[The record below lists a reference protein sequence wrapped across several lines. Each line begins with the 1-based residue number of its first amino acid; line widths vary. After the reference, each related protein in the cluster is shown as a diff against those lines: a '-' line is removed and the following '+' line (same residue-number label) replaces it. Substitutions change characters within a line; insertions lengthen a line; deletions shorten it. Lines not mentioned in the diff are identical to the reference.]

1 MINYDLPWNS
11 NRLEQRFGRIHR
23 IGQRE
28 VCHLWNLVAVD
39 TREGQVFRRLLEK
52 LSNERTA
59 LGGKVF
65 DILGKISFDNKP
77 LRELLIE
84 AIRYG
89 NEPKVIRRLTGV
101 VDKSFAPDKLKN
113 LLRQRA
119 FTGDLL
125 NLEKVADINQ
135 SVARSEIHRLQ
146 PYVTENFFVAAFKT
160 LGGQILWRGGGRYEI
175 PQVPATLQTLQN
187 RFSEFVATRYK
198 LICFDKTNCDVDTEL
213 VTFGHPLLNA
223 VIALTLKNF
232 GDTLQR
238 GTIFID
244 DTADNKKFRLLC
256 CIEIEIRDGRQNIV
270 SKRLHFV
277 EVSEDGQTELLKCS
291 QYPDFRAPTELERE
305 KILSDAQ
312 NISRL
317 ALKLEDVAKNFAVKN
332 LALPYRREVE
342 RSRKIY
348 LDKIERAVRERL
360 TNEINFW
367 DERAAEL
374 RAKDKLNSEQATR
387 RADEFEIRLNQRLD
401 EIAQERQIFAS
412 PPVVVSRALIVPQAW
427 LNASTEKISSP

>member
-1 MINYDLPWNS
+1 M
-11 NRLEQRFGRIHR
+11 
-23 IGQRE
+23 
-28 VCHLWNLVAVD
+28 
-39 TREGQVFRRLLEK
+39 
-52 LSNERTA
+52 
-59 LGGKVF
+59 
-65 DILGKISFDNKP
+65 
-77 LRELLIE
+77 
-84 AIRYG
+84 
-89 NEPKVIRRLTGV
+89 
-101 VDKSFAPDKLKN
+101 
-113 LLRQRA
+113 
-119 FTGDLL
+119 
-125 NLEKVADINQ
+125 
-135 SVARSEIHRLQ
+135 
-146 PYVTENFFVAAFKT
+146 
-160 LGGQILWRGGGRYEI
+160 
-175 PQVPATLQTLQN
+175 
-187 RFSEFVATRYK
+187 ATRYK

-232 GDTLQR
+232 GDTLKR

-317 ALKLEDVAKNFAVKN
+317 ALKLEDVAKNFSVKN

-387 RADEFEIRLNQRLD
+387 RADEFEIRLNQRLNEICIRRKLD
-401 EIAQERQIFAS
+401 ELAS
-412 PPVVVSRALIVPQAW
+412 RMV
-427 LNASTEKISSP
+427 K